1 MCQCCPHHIET
12 SQLMWTA
19 NQLTDF
25 YMRATLALNG
35 LLNKEETKYPIR
47 KLTIV
52 AIIFFTL
59 RKEDL
64 WWKSIF
70 QIILYEALKISN
82 KW

>member
-12 SQLMWTA
+12 SQLIWTA

-52 AIIFFTL
+52 TIIFYVKKGRFVM
-59 RKEDL
+59 KIYFSDN
-64 WWKSIF
+64 
-70 QIILYEALKISN
+70 IIWSFKN
-82 KW
+82 